1 VDDAPV
7 LAHGVEPDVVR
18 EVTGEGKAEDA
29 CERAQRARQRVR
41 LLGAHHSRVKSAM
54 LDLIGTRPDD
64 LQIVRKKC
72 RFVTSGSMAHLV

>member
-1 VDDAPV
+1 
-7 LAHGVEPDVVR
+7 
-18 EVTGEGKAEDA
+18 
-29 CERAQRARQRVR
+29 
-41 LLGAHHSRVKSAM
+41 M